1 MSVMHSLPFPQPLF
15 ITDLPRQPL
24 FLLRPQLLT
33 LA

>member
-1 MSVMHSLPFPQPLF
+1 MSVMHSYPFTQPLF
-15 ITDLPRQPL
+15 VTYLPTQPL

>member
-1 MSVMHSLPFPQPLF
+1 MSVMDRSPFAQPLF
-15 ITDLPRQPL
+15 TTRLRTQPL